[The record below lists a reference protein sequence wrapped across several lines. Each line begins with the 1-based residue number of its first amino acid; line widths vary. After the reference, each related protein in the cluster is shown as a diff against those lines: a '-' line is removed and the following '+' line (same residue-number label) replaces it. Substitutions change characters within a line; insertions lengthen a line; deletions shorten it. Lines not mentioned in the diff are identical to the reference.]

1 MKLPFSCAVQSRPM
15 MSLQCLVKFFST
27 VSTDVKRFSFA
38 AGASGRI
45 GLLVTMCLPLSAG
58 FAVWHEAQATCLPLI
73 VNSRLKKFLPSSL
86 DKPVEA
92 GLMFFAITAY
102 LSASFCAVTTSAC
115 ALKAV
120 TLSNAAKIKDSFS
133 LFSPVSVY

>member
-1 MKLPFSCAVQSRPM
+1 M
-15 MSLQCLVKFFST
+15 MSLQCFVKFFST

-45 GLLVTMCLPLSAG
+45 GLLVIMCLPLSAG
-58 FAVWHEAQATCLPLI
+58 LAVWHEAQATCLPLM
-73 VNSRLKKFLPSSL
+73 VSSRLKKFLPSPA

-102 LSASFCAVTTSAC
+102 LLASIWAVSTSAF

-120 TLSNAAKIKDSFS
+120 TLSRAAKIKDSFFIVVPCID
-133 LFSPVSVY
+133 LLKARLLKHIKCEQ